1 MRNPKAASGTPPPVS
16 VWDVPAAT
24 SLAYRAAMA
33 IGSGIRTLVAA
44 GVAVAGSVAGFLLG
58 ADINAVAVAAVAGL
72 AAVLIAASG
81 EAPESLPRPLTRSLP
96 DEPNV
101 QALIDA
107 LAGPVLVTA
116 GTQVACANEAARAL
130 LGEHIIGQDVRI
142 AIRHPAAAERLVADA
157 ADGPGSST
165 HLVGIGT
172 REQRWE
178 MRVRPLGNERR
189 LVQLVDETQLHVA
202 ERMRVDFV
210 ANASHELRT
219 PLASLRG
226 FAETLREEAGEDP
239 ELRERFLGIMLG
251 ETQRMQR
258 LIDELISLSRIEASK
273 FRAPDTVVVLDA
285 LVREVRGALVDL
297 HGGRGG
303 DLVLEVAE
311 VPPVIG
317 DRAQLS
323 QLLHNLVGNAMA
335 YGRPGTPVLVELQP
349 LGEMVRLR
357 VIDQGEGIPP
367 EHLPRLT
374 ERFYRVDA
382 GRSRSVGGTGLG
394 LSIVRHIV
402 ERHRGRLDLA
412 STVGVGTTVTVL
424 LPAAAD
430 EAVS

>member
-1 MRNPKAASGTPPPVS
+1 
-16 VWDVPAAT
+16 
-24 SLAYRAAMA
+24 MA

-44 GVAVAGSVAGFLLG
+44 GVAIGGAAAGFLLG
-58 ADINAVAVAAVAGL
+58 ADINAVVVAAVAGL

-81 EAPESLPRPLTRSLP
+81 EPPESVPRPPTRPRPEQPS
-96 DEPNV
+96 V

-116 GTQVACANEAARAL
+116 GTRVACANEAARTL
-130 LGEHIIGQDVRI
+130 LGAHIVGQDVRI
-142 AIRHPAAAERLVADA
+142 AIRHPAAAERLIADPA
-157 ADGPGSST
+157 EDAGSTT

-178 MRVRPLGNERR
+178 MRVRPLGDERR
-189 LVQLVDETQLHVA
+189 LVQLVDETQLYAA

-239 ELRERFLGIMLG
+239 QLRNRFLGIMLD
-251 ETQRMQR
+251 ETRRMQR
-258 LIDELISLSRIEASK
+258 LIDELISLSRIEAGK
-273 FRAPDTVVVLDA
+273 FRAPDTTVALDG

-297 HGGRGG
+297 HGGRGA

-311 VPPVIG
+311 VPAVKG

-323 QLLHNLVGNAMA
+323 QLIHNLVGNAMA
-335 YGRPGTPVLVELQP
+335 YGRPGTPVRVELEP
-349 LGEMVRLR
+349 MEDMVRLR
-357 VIDQGEGIPP
+357 VTDQGEGIPAK
-367 EHLPRLT
+367 HLPRLT

-402 ERHRGRLDLA
+402 ERHRGRLDIE
-412 STVGVGTTVTVL
+412 STVGVGTTVTVI
-424 LPAAAD
+424 LPRAD
-430 EAVS
+430 DGAVS

>member
-1 MRNPKAASGTPPPVS
+1 
-16 VWDVPAAT
+16 
-24 SLAYRAAMA
+24 MA
-33 IGSGIRTLVAA
+33 VGSGIRTLVAA
-44 GVAVAGSVAGFLLG
+44 GVAIAGAVAGFLLG
-58 ADINAVAVAAVAGL
+58 ADINAVVVTAVAGL
-72 AAVLIAASG
+72 GAVLIAASG
-81 EAPESLPRPLTRSLP
+81 EAPDSVPRPPVRPRPEQPS
-96 DEPNV
+96 V
-101 QALIDA
+101 QALMDA

-116 GTQVACANEAARAL
+116 GTRVTRANEAARTL
-130 LGEHIIGQDVRI
+130 LGAHIVGQDVRI
-142 AIRHPAAAERLVADA
+142 AIRHPAAAERLIGDPAQDT
-157 ADGPGSST
+157 GSTT

-172 REQRWE
+172 RDQRWE
-178 MRVRPLGNERR
+178 MRVRPIGEDRR
-189 LVQLVDETQLHVA
+189 LVQLVDETQIHAA

-239 ELRERFLGIMLG
+239 QLRNRFLGIMLD
-251 ETQRMQR
+251 ETRRMQR
-258 LIDELISLSRIEASK
+258 LIDELISLSRIEAGK
-273 FRAPDTVVVLDA
+273 FRAPDTVVALDA

-297 HGGRGG
+297 HGGRGA

-311 VPPVIG
+311 VPAVMG
-317 DRAQLS
+317 DRTQLS

-335 YGRPGTPVLVELQP
+335 YGRPGTPVRVELEP
-349 LGEMVRLR
+349 VGEMVRLR

-367 EHLPRLT
+367 QHLPRLT

-402 ERHRGRLDLA
+402 ERHRGRLDIA

-424 LPAAAD
+424 LPKAD
-430 EAVS
+430 DGALS

>member
-1 MRNPKAASGTPPPVS
+1 
-16 VWDVPAAT
+16 
-24 SLAYRAAMA
+24 MA
-33 IGSGIRTLVAA
+33 VGSGIRTLVAA
-44 GVAVAGSVAGFLLG
+44 GVAIAGAVAGFLLG
-58 ADINAVAVAAVAGL
+58 ADINAVVVTAVAGL
-72 AAVLIAASG
+72 GAVLIAASG
-81 EAPESLPRPLTRSLP
+81 EAPDSVPRPPVRPRPEQPS
-96 DEPNV
+96 V
-101 QALIDA
+101 QALMDA

-116 GTQVACANEAARAL
+116 GTRVTRANEAARTL
-130 LGEHIIGQDVRI
+130 LGAHIVGQDVRI
-142 AIRHPAAAERLVADA
+142 AIRHPAAAERLIADPA
-157 ADGPGSST
+157 EDTGSTT

-172 REQRWE
+172 RDQRWE
-178 MRVRPLGNERR
+178 MRVRPIGEDRR
-189 LVQLVDETQLHVA
+189 LVQLVDETQIHAA

-239 ELRERFLGIMLG
+239 QLRNRFLGIMLD
-251 ETQRMQR
+251 ETRRMQR
-258 LIDELISLSRIEASK
+258 LIDELISLSRIEAGK
-273 FRAPDTVVVLDA
+273 FRAPDTVVALDS

-297 HGGRGG
+297 HGGRGA

-311 VPPVIG
+311 VPAVMG
-317 DRAQLS
+317 DRTQLS

-335 YGRPGTPVLVELQP
+335 YGRPGTPVRVELEP
-349 LGEMVRLR
+349 VGEMVRLR

-367 EHLPRLT
+367 QHLPRLT

-402 ERHRGRLDLA
+402 ERHRGRLDIA

-424 LPAAAD
+424 LPKAD
-430 EAVS
+430 DGALS

>member
-1 MRNPKAASGTPPPVS
+1 
-16 VWDVPAAT
+16 
-24 SLAYRAAMA
+24 MA

-44 GVAVAGSVAGFLLG
+44 GVAIGGAAAGFLLG
-58 ADINAVAVAAVAGL
+58 ADINAVVVAAVAGL

-81 EAPESLPRPLTRSLP
+81 EAQESLPRPPARLRPEQPS
-96 DEPNV
+96 V

-116 GTQVACANEAARAL
+116 GTRVACANEAARTL
-130 LGEHIIGQDVRI
+130 LGAHIVGQDVRI
-142 AIRHPAAAERLVADA
+142 AIRHPAAAERLIADPA
-157 ADGPGSST
+157 EDAGSTT

-178 MRVRPLGNERR
+178 MRVRPLGDERR
-189 LVQLVDETQLHVA
+189 LVQLVDETQLYAA

-239 ELRERFLGIMLG
+239 QLRDRFLGIMLD
-251 ETQRMQR
+251 ETRRMQR
-258 LIDELISLSRIEASK
+258 LIDELISLSRIEAGK
-273 FRAPDTVVVLDA
+273 FRAPETTVALDA

-297 HGGRGG
+297 HGGRGA

-311 VPPVIG
+311 VPAVKG

-323 QLLHNLVGNAMA
+323 QLIHNLVGNAMA
-335 YGRPGTPVLVELQP
+335 YGRPGTPVRVELEP
-349 LGEMVRLR
+349 VGDMVRLR
-357 VIDQGEGIPP
+357 VADQGEGIPP

-382 GRSRSVGGTGLG
+382 GRSRAVGGTGLG

-402 ERHRGRLDLA
+402 ERHRGRLDIA
-412 STVGVGTTVTVL
+412 STLGIGTTVTVL
-424 LPAAAD
+424 LPRVEDGAL
-430 EAVS
+430 S